1 MATNA
6 GDQEAPLINDAGS
19 SSSDEHVHYI
29 HRAPWL
35 RAFILGA
42 NDGLVSAEKAPKV
55 SVAALMLGVG
65 GGSESLSTMRLA
77 GVASWIAGAL
87 SMAVGEYISVASQRD
102 TEEADIEKERQQQ
115 LRGPVARARE
125 LMALIHL
132 STSPPSPPSGP
143 IGPHRLRGPSRPR
156 ITDRQQQQ
164 QQQQRPRVHIR
175 LMATRGLKPTP
186 YQNPDITIGQPTIVI
201 IPEYK
206 EPSPVPREV
215 GIRLFTVHVRRGAPD
230 VQDPGWNSHSK
241 LNCIAACIQANKAGA
256 DEALMLD
263 PQGFVATCNSTN
275 FFIVRKGEVYS
286 ADEAFVTGT
295 FAGVIPVVAVDG
307 RTIGSGSRGPLAT
320 RLQTLYTAFVD
331 SYCAGGPEDD
341 VAAPAAAAPAAQSSS
356 AKQQQQQGGKGCGGC
371 ADVASTGGKASAG
384 TAKRSG
390 GWGCGWRPLGGG

>member
-164 QQQQRPRVHIR
+164 QQRPRVHIR

-206 EPSPVPREV
+206 EPTPVPREV

-275 FFIVRKGEVYS
+275 FFIVRKGEVWAPSPRHQLQGITRARVLQLCRQYDIPARETDFYLTQVYS

-331 SYCAGGPEDD
+331 SYCAGGRR
-341 VAAPAAAAPAAQSSS
+341 
-356 AKQQQQQGGKGCGGC
+356 
-371 ADVASTGGKASAG
+371 TM
-384 TAKRSG
+384 
-390 GWGCGWRPLGGG
+390 

>member
-275 FFIVRKGEVYS
+275 FFIVRKGEVWAPSPRHQLQGITRARVLQLCRQYDIPARETDFYLTQVYS

-331 SYCAGGPEDD
+331 SYCAGGRR
-341 VAAPAAAAPAAQSSS
+341 
-356 AKQQQQQGGKGCGGC
+356 
-371 ADVASTGGKASAG
+371 TM
-384 TAKRSG
+384 
-390 GWGCGWRPLGGG
+390 